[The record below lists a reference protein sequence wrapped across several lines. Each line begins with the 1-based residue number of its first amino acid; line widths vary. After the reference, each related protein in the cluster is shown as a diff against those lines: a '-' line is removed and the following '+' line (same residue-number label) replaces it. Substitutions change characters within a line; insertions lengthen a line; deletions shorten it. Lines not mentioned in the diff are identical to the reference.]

1 MGGSLLGGRR
11 LYIAPCHMAHVGIGP
26 NDHREDTRRH
36 ATILSIP
43 CSEWSQTIKL
53 ILSTIEVYEFKNG
66 KVTFKKN
73 TAAHN
78 HDGFLDQS
86 PLFLAKENFCA

>member
-1 MGGSLLGGRR
+1 MG
-11 LYIAPCHMAHVGIGP
+11 HVGIGP

-53 ILSTIEVYEFKNG
+53 ILSTIEKLILSTIEKYEFKNG
-66 KVTFKKN
+66 EVTFKKN
-73 TAAHN
+73 TTAHDD
-78 HDGFLDQS
+78 HTGFSDQS
-86 PLFLAKENFCA
+86 PLFLVEENFCT

>member
-1 MGGSLLGGRR
+1 MG
-11 LYIAPCHMAHVGIGP
+11 HVGIGP

-53 ILSTIEVYEFKNG
+53 ILSTIEKYEFKNG
-66 KVTFKKN
+66 EVTFKKN
-73 TAAHN
+73 TTAHDD
-78 HDGFLDQS
+78 HTGFSDQS
-86 PLFLAKENFCA
+86 PFFLVEENFCT